1 MLLMDEGVPE
11 IEPVDKVAE
20 AAWRLSLVK
29 RFAECAMSRL
39 QDLTANPTPE
49 GDRNFA
55 TISRAGRLAVMLSGR
70 LVDELADLQAGIV
83 REREAE
89 KVKVHKD
96 RRQRVGDLVM
106 HVARDGCESDA
117 EYGHVWEA
125 LDERLDDDAA
135 YFDLDRPFRD
145 IVEDLCRDLTLTPD
159 WDRWENE
166 GWKKEPGPFIR
177 PTFSPFA
184 TPSAR
189 RRCRDRYGHELTT
202 PAEPYRLP
210 SSRALE

>member
-1 MLLMDEGVPE
+1 MDERAPE
-11 IEPVDKVAE
+11 IKPVDKVAE

-29 RFAECAMSRL
+29 DMAELAMTKLRNSV
-39 QDLTANPTPE
+39 AKPTPE

-55 TISRAGRLAVMLSGR
+55 TISRAARLAVMLSGR
-70 LVDELADLQAGIV
+70 IVDELADLQAGVV

-89 KVKVHKD
+89 KVKVRQD
-96 RRQRVGDLVM
+96 RRERVGDLVM

-166 GWKKEPGPFIR
+166 GWKKEQGPFIR
-177 PTFSPFA
+177 PAFSPFS

-189 RRCRDRYGHELTT
+189 RRCRDPHGHELTT
-202 PAEPYRLP
+202 PDEPYRLR